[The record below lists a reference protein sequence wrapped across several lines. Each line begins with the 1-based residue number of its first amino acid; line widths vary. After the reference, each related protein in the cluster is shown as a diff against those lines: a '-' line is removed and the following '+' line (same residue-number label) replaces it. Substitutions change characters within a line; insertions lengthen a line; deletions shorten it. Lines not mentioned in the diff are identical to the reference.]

1 VNEVEPNGMSKIL
14 MPYERVQKPIGG
26 KAKD

>member
-1 VNEVEPNGMSKIL
+1 VNAVEQNGMPKIL

-26 KAKD
+26 EAKD

>member
-1 VNEVEPNGMSKIL
+1 VNEVEQNGMPKIL
-14 MPYERVQKPIGG
+14 MPYRKVQKPIGG